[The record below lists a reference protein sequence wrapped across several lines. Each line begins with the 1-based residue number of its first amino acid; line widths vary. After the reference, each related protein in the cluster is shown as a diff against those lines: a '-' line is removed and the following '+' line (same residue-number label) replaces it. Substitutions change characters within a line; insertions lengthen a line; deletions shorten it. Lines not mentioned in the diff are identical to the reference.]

1 MENIFSSSYILLSL
15 FLSMLFLLLCYIIGQ
30 QFLEGQN
37 YSFGLGQYHVTS
49 AKDMSLAYCMEADNE
64 RMNANIFKSATL
76 IRWFQ
81 HCFAQLCKGFYSVLF
96 TLGCL
101 IFVLI
106 IHDIN
111 HSNDVLH
118 SNVPLDKV
126 DQFWWSFV
134 MRSFTMAV
142 TYALPFLLVFSA
154 TVKRLQVTSPRDH
167 HQGQW
172 LRGTALRLVPQ
183 VCSGL
188 CVSVL
193 AVFAEQLLLLGL
205 GSSSP
210 VVAMEMAAMGSRE
223 GVGGW
228 SDFEGWIRRL
238 QTILFFGM
246 SEEGLR
252 VSVAQVAVPGVVLAA
267 FVAAYATV
275 SLSFPVL
282 SEAGLLLQRWQLGQ
296 RQMQKQGSLSA
307 SSTALQREVT

>member
-1 MENIFSSSYILLSL
+1 
-15 FLSMLFLLLCYIIGQ
+15 MLFLLLCYIIGQ

-96 TLGCL
+96 TLGCV

-118 SNVPLDKV
+118 SNVPLDRV

-134 MRSFTMAV
+134 MRSFTIAV

-167 HQGQW
+167 RQGQW

-193 AVFAEQLLLLGL
+193 AVFVEQLLLGL

-210 VVAMEMAAMGSRE
+210 VVAMEMAAMGSRR

-282 SEAGLLLQRWQLGQ
+282 SEAGLLLQRWRLGQ